1 MNKSSCLFNVVADVI
16 AKLTNSNQGG
26 IRATCKKCGY
36 GKTFYTDVCGRIIGQ
51 PHSF

>member
-1 MNKSSCLFNVVADVI
+1 MNKSSYLFNFVADVI

-36 GKTFYTDVCGRIIGQ
+36 GKTFYTATHGRIL
-51 PHSF
+51 